1 MRSFPWKLPLAALVV
16 IGLAGGVGV
25 AVADDGSDPA
35 AEDAAPTVI
44 ELPVT
49 ADTYASQSSPAK
61 AHDDYTWLSVCAATC
76 DGTAA
81 SERRSFLSF
90 SVPEL
95 PAGAQNVEMVL
106 QVRAARTA
114 DTAVEV
120 HGVTASFAAA
130 ELTWSRQPAMGA
142 VIGAVDGLTAG
153 ATSSV
158 DVSAAYHGS
167 GVHSFALTSPS
178 GAQGVLNS
186 SADTAGTPPK
196 LTVSYTLG
204 AVAAGPLPFD
214 LPPREV
220 LEASGKKVF
229 AHYFTQFRISLDN
242 AAPAN
247 DYYARNYLNPN
258 GENGIHA
265 AYGGFLRDRPLPRDP
280 ISGDWQLAD
289 MVTEVTRAKEAGLDG
304 FTLNLL
310 NVTESNY
317 HWQAALRLMKAAPMV
332 DPDFR
337 IVIMPD
343 MTVSTLKDI
352 DPAGLAAVVMKL
364 AAFDSEYRLDDGR
377 LVVSPF
383 KAENKTPEYW
393 SQFVSLM
400 KSQYGETVALVPF
413 VLNFN
418 ASFEKYKSVSYAFSE
433 MEYGAP
439 ALQDSLPSKIA
450 TAHGAGV
457 KFMASLSP
465 QDSRPKEGNY
475 YEAENSENLRRGW
488 TKAIDGGA
496 DWVQL
501 MTWNDYSENHH
512 FSPSVRNGGVWL
524 DLSSYY
530 LTRFKT
536 GAYPAIVR
544 DTVYVVHRNQPF
556 GAPAAPEST
565 QTKLQKIRANGGTP
579 KDNVEFLTF
588 LTGAA
593 TVNATVGGA
602 AKSYAA
608 PAGVKSTLYPLAL
621 GLNGADVVRNGQTT
635 ASVDSPF
642 QVKGTF
648 VAQDMLYSA
657 VSSGRV

>member
-16 IGLAGGVGV
+16 VGLAGGVGV
-25 AVADDGSDPA
+25 AVAEDGRTA
-35 AEDAAPTVI
+35 ADDAAPTVV

-49 ADTYASQSSPAK
+49 ADTYASQASPTK
-61 AHDDYTWLSVCAATC
+61 VHDAYTWLSVCAATC
-76 DGTAA
+76 DGAA
-81 SERRSFLSF
+81 SSERRSFLTF
-90 SVPEL
+90 DVPAL
-95 PAGAQNVEMVL
+95 PANAQNVEMIL
-106 QVRAARTA
+106 SVRPARTS
-114 DTAVEV
+114 DTTVEV
-120 HGVTASFAAA
+120 RDVADSWSAA
-130 ELTWSRQPAMGA
+130 ELSWNDQPATGA
-142 VIGAVDGLTAG
+142 VIGSVKGLTAG
-153 ATSSV
+153 ATTSV
-158 DVSAAYHGS
+158 DVSAAYHGT
-167 GVHSFALTSPS
+167 GAHSFALTSPA

-186 SADTAGTPPK
+186 SADTAGVPPK
-196 LTVSYTLG
+196 LTVAYTLG
-204 AVAAGPLPFD
+204 TVAAGPLPFD

-229 AHYFTQFRISLDN
+229 AHYFTQFRISIEN
-242 AAPAN
+242 KPAET
-247 DYYARNYLNPN
+247 DYYTRNYLTPD
-258 GENGIHA
+258 GEGGIHS

-280 ISGDWQLAD
+280 VAGDWQLAD

-310 NVTESNY
+310 NVSESNY
-317 HWQAALRLMKAAPMV
+317 HWQAALRLMRAAPMV
-332 DPDFR
+332 DPDFK

-352 DPAGLAAVVMKL
+352 DAAGLAAVVMKL
-364 AAFDSEYRLDDGR
+364 AALDSEYRLGDGR

-383 KAENKTPEYW
+383 KAENKTPEFW
-393 SQFVSLM
+393 AQFNALM
-400 KSQYGETVALVPF
+400 KSNHGETVALVPF

-418 ASFEKYKSVSYAFSE
+418 ASFEKYKSVSYGFSE

-439 ALQDSLPSKIA
+439 ALQDSLPAKIA
-450 TAHGAGV
+450 TTHNAGV

-488 TKAIDGGA
+488 TKAIEGGA
-496 DWVQL
+496 DWIQL

-556 GAPAAPEST
+556 GAGPAPTST

-588 LTGAA
+588 LTTTA
-593 TVNATVGGA
+593 TVNATVGGS
-602 AKSYAA
+602 AKTYSA

-621 GLNGADVVRNGQTT
+621 GFNGATIVRNGQTT
-635 ASVDSPF
+635 ASVNSAWE
-642 QVKGTF
+642 VKGTY
-648 VAQDMLYSA
+648 VSQDMLYSA
-657 VSSGRV
+657 ASSGRK